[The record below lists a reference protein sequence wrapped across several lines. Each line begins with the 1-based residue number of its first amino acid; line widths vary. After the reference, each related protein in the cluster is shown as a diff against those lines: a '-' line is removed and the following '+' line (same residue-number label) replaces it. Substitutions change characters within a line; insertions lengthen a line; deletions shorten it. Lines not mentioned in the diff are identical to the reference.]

1 MCASEWKECGIKVHP
16 STSGCSLSFTT
27 LFLEHPVDPQLSLCN
42 KRLQLQV
49 KSLSLCQWLWSLLN
63 DGVQRAQRAW
73 MLEARRALAMWYLL
87 RKSKRDSVFSVHLYQ
102 LRWRQASWLEMCT
115 DPRKCCGL
123 WGNAGSPGIVCTMEE
138 TGWLCSDILR
148 VVLRKSTHQTL
159 SLVKWQ
165 KMLLWLE
172 AAAGNV

>member
-1 MCASEWKECGIKVHP
+1 MEGLWHKGPPTALLDAVWVSPLFFWSTLGTPSYLPASITK
-16 STSGCSLSFTT
+16 
-27 LFLEHPVDPQLSLCN
+27 DPNYNS
-42 KRLQLQV
+42 
-49 KSLSLCQWLWSLLN
+49 SLSLCQWLWRLLN
-63 DGVQRAQRAW
+63 DGEQRPQRAW
-73 MLEARRALAMWYLL
+73 MLEAWRALAMWNLL
-87 RKSKRDSVFSVHLYQ
+87 RKSEEDSVFSVHLYQ
-102 LRWRQASWLEMCT
+102 LRWRWASWLELCT

-123 WGNAGSPGIVCTMEE
+123 WGNAGSPGIACPTEE

-148 VVLRKSTHQTL
+148 DVLRKSTHQTL